1 MSAAG
6 FCNMRLILGQDE
18 AVGAFAAE
26 RLGVSITPPFTSMG
40 IVDDADQLIG
50 AIIYN
55 DYNGANIEITVH
67 APGCLNRR
75 IIRAMAAYPFEQL
88 GVLRLTSRTKRSNRV
103 MCKLFP
109 RLGFVFEATLKH
121 YFGPSRG
128 DDAIVYRMTRAE
140 ADKWLGDRSES
151 T

>member
-1 MSAAG
+1 MSGAG
-6 FCNMRLILGQDE
+6 FSRMRLVLGHDAE
-18 AVGAFAAE
+18 VGQFASE
-26 RLGVSITPPFTSMG
+26 RLGVAIVPPFTSMG
-40 IVDDADQLIG
+40 IVDDAGQLAG
-50 AIIYN
+50 AVIYN
-55 DYNGANIEITVH
+55 DYNGANIEISVY

-88 GVLRLTSRTKRSNRV
+88 GVVRVTARTKRSNKT

-109 RLGFVFEATLKH
+109 RLGFVFEATLKN

-140 ADKWLGDRSES
+140 SAKWLGDNQ
-151 T
+151 